1 MKKYLINVFL
11 TTQLFAIGG
20 FGVYGA
26 HEVFS
31 HEGNSSDASSG
42 YYRFKSESFENS
54 LGAGF
59 FIYTDLLPFIDL
71 EYSLELNAQKYQM
84 SVDALL
90 PIFEEGEKSD
100 FAWAK
105 TSSYFTARKQVFG
118 VKIPFLAK
126 ASMNLGIGINNH
138 KVMPELTPTLIEN
151 ALGDVDLF
159 DTEGYSL
166 TQQDTDKIVEYILDN
181 RDEYSGF
188 HLQAGAHGRLLAFNL
203 FINARYTIVDD
214 VIKGQSGFPSIW
226 TGLAIGI

>member
-1 MKKYLINVFL
+1 
-11 TTQLFAIGG
+11 
-20 FGVYGA
+20 
-26 HEVFS
+26 
-31 HEGNSSDASSG
+31 
-42 YYRFKSESFENS
+42 
-54 LGAGF
+54 
-59 FIYTDLLPFIDL
+59 
-71 EYSLELNAQKYQM
+71 
-84 SVDALL
+84 
-90 PIFEEGEKSD
+90 
-100 FAWAK
+100 
-105 TSSYFTARKQVFG
+105 
-118 VKIPFLAK
+118 
-126 ASMNLGIGINNH
+126 MNLGIGINNH

-151 ALGDVDLF
+151 ALGDVGLF